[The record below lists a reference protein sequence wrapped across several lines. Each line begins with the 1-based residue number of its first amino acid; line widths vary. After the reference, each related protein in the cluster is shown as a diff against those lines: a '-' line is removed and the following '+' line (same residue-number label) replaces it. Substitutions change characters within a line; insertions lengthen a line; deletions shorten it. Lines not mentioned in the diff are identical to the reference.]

1 MSLKARVERLERDT
15 SRNPAPPMIWMNEGE
30 TADEAMAWAGLPPNA
45 DVIVCRWRTESEAA
59 DA

>member
-30 TADEAMAWAGLPPNA
+30 TAEEAMAREGLPPDA
-45 DVIVCRWRTESEAA
+45 DVIVCRWWTAEEAA
-59 DA
+59 DR